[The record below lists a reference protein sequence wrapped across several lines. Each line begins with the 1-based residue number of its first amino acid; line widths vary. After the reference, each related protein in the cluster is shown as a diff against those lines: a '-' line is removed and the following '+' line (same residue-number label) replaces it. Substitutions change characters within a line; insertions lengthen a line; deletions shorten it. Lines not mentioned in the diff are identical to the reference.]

1 VAGHTLRIS
10 PAKGRERTVERRGE
24 VEAQAMVMSS
34 ADLAAAAESELAD
47 LEELWQRL
55 DLPGHRVELID
66 GQIVVSPSGSVWH
79 ASAIEELMDQLIRVK
94 WQHGWRFHPTVT
106 IHIPATRER
115 LIPDL
120 MVAPAA
126 APRYD
131 ENELLAA
138 GVLLVAEVVSPSSR
152 RQDRETK
159 NRVYAQGGVPLYLLI
174 DKLAA
179 PPSVTLFTEPGEDGY
194 RGRETAA
201 AGQPLR
207 LPDPFSLSLDTAR
220 LLA

>member
-1 VAGHTLRIS
+1 
-10 PAKGRERTVERRGE
+10 
-24 VEAQAMVMSS
+24 
-34 ADLAAAAESELAD
+34 
-47 LEELWQRL
+47 
-55 DLPGHRVELID
+55 
-66 GQIVVSPSGSVWH
+66 
-79 ASAIEELMDQLIRVK
+79 MDQLIRVK

-179 PPSVTLFTEPGEDGY
+179 PPSVTLFTEPREDGY
-194 RGRETAA
+194 RGRETAG